1 MTLLLL
7 KHWGVLAF
15 AAYWLFSAFV
25 SGMPEPTPV
34 SSLAY
39 HWLFTS
45 LNTLAANLYDVF
57 QALRLRFPWLP
68 LPRLRPG
75 AKSQPQS
82 TPQE

>member
-1 MTLLLL
+1 MITIFLV
-7 KHWGVLAF
+7 KHWAVLTF

-45 LNTLAANLYDVF
+45 LNTLAANIADVL
-57 QALRLRFPWLP
+57 QVIRLRFPWLP
-68 LPRLRPG
+68 LPRLRP
-75 AKSQPQS
+75 QPK
-82 TPQE
+82 E